1 MFRRA
6 SGKST
11 MSTVVTT
18 LQRLFFRSAARR
30 PTKVAV
36 RKRAVRGVG
45 HPDFTDTRPV
55 VFRSE
60 AFAEDLRLT
69 HGVV

>member
-1 MFRRA
+1 
-6 SGKST
+6 
-11 MSTVVTT
+11 MSTLVANA
-18 LQRLFFRSAARR
+18 LQRLFFRSAAQRR
-30 PTKVAV
+30 LAKTVA
-36 RKRAVRGVG
+36 RKRSARGAG